1 MLGHPVESNL
11 KFLTS
16 VKIYGSYDAI
26 PNPEWICDVKDNVDC
41 VPLEF
46 SLEGYLAGHFKVFI
60 NRNNM
65 KIDHA
70 TSTQNT
76 YQSHRSEQ
84 LRFKKCSLNFMAKNK
99 YYKLHNFGAKIQIT
113 FGILFRY

>member
-84 LRFKKCSLNFMAKNK
+84 LRFKKCFFEFYGQK
-99 YYKLHNFGAKIQIT
+99 
-113 FGILFRY
+113 